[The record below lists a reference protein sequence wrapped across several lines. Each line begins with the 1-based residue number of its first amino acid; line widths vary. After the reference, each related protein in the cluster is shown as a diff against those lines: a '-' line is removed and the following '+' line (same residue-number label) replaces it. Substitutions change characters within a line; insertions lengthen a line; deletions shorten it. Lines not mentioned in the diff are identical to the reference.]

1 MRQITTD
8 AYNAFK
14 NNKRFKRSNTEV
26 VVNGNEVVIELFGNK
41 IVKKINDEIFIS
53 NGGWNSVTTKERLY
67 PFVRRIRKNKDS
79 LIINEKVV
87 LENKKWYHLTEL
99 Q

>member
-1 MRQITTD
+1 MRQITSD
-8 AYNAFK
+8 AYDAFK

-26 VVNGNEVVIELFGNK
+26 IVNGNEVVIELFGNK
-41 IVKKINDEIFIS
+41 IVKKINGEIFIS
-53 NGGWNSVTTKERLY
+53 NGGWNSVTTKERLN
-67 PFVRRIRKNKDS
+67 PFVRRIRKNKNS
-79 LIINEKVV
+79 LIINEKIV